1 MFSFPILLSFIRVLC
16 VLLVALFIVFLSY
29 VFCGKT
35 GKVKAERAIE
45 LVGMGIV
52 YLIAIVLAC
61 IMVYVVACT
70 WATIL

>member
-1 MFSFPILLSFIRVLC
+1 MFSFSILLSFIRVLC
-16 VLLVALFIVFLSY
+16 VLLVALFVVFLSY
-29 VFCGKT
+29 VFCGKI

-61 IMVYVVACT
+61 IMVYVVACI